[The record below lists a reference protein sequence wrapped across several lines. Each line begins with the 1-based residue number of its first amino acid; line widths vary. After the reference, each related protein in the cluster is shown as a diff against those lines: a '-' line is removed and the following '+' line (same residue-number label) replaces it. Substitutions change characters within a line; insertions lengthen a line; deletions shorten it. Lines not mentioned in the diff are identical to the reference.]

1 MFDPLRDNVFRKTK
15 MSVEEKRAFLSL
27 LIIIFNY
34 HGLSEVEQQI
44 LNEVATLNGAQDEL
58 EWIKDFSKPSIDES
72 YDKLKKYVNET
83 LGILPSE
90 KRCEYLNKVWDA
102 NQQKGHVSEM
112 EATAMLM
119 LSKEWQV
126 QKEFVAYI
134 REKKKTT

>member
-1 MFDPLRDNVFRKTK
+1 

-44 LNEVATLNGAQDEL
+44 LQDTASVHDAFNEL
-58 EWIKDFSKPSIDES
+58 EWIKEYSKPSIDES
-72 YDKLKKYVNET
+72 YDKLKKYVNDT
-83 LGILPSE
+83 IGNLAIE
-90 KRCEYLNKVWDA
+90 KRTEYLNKVWDA
-102 NQQKGHVSEM
+102 NQQKGYVSEM

-119 LSKEWQV
+119 LSKEWHV
-126 QKEFVAYI
+126 QKEFVQYI

>member
-1 MFDPLRDNVFRKTK
+1 

-44 LNEVATLNGAQDEL
+44 LHETASAHNASDEL
-58 EWIKDFSKPSIDES
+58 EWIKEYAKPSLDES
-72 YDKLKKYVNET
+72 YDKLKKYVDDIIGN
-83 LGILPSE
+83 LPIE
-90 KRCEYLNKVWDA
+90 KKSEYLNKVWDA

-119 LSKEWQV
+119 LSKEWHI
-126 QKEFVAYI
+126 QKEFVSYI
-134 REKKKTT
+134 REKKKTI

>member
-1 MFDPLRDNVFRKTK
+1 

-44 LNEVATLNGAQDEL
+44 LQETASVHDAFSEL
-58 EWIKDFSKPSIDES
+58 EWIKEYSKPSIDES
-72 YDKLKKYVNET
+72 YDKLKKYVNDT
-83 LGILPSE
+83 LGHLAVE
-90 KRCEYLNKVWDA
+90 KKSEYLNKVWDA

-119 LSKEWQV
+119 LSKEWQI
-126 QKEFVAYI
+126 QKEFILYI

>member
-1 MFDPLRDNVFRKTK
+1 

-44 LNEVATLNGAQDEL
+44 LHETASVHDAFNEL
-58 EWIKDFSKPSIDES
+58 EWIKEYSKPSIDES
-72 YDKLKKYVNET
+72 YDKLKKYVNDIIGN
-83 LGILPSE
+83 LSVE
-90 KRCEYLNKVWDA
+90 KKSEYLNKVWDA

-119 LSKEWQV
+119 LSKEWHI
-126 QKEFVAYI
+126 QKEFILYI

>member
-1 MFDPLRDNVFRKTK
+1 

-44 LNEVATLNGAQDEL
+44 LHETAALHDALDEL
-58 EWIKDFSKPSIDES
+58 EWIKEYSKPSLDES
-72 YDKLKKYVNET
+72 YDKLKKYVDDIIGN
-83 LGILPSE
+83 LSIE
-90 KRCEYLNKVWDA
+90 KKSEYLNKVWDA
-102 NQQKGHVSEM
+102 NQQKGSVSEM

-119 LSKEWQV
+119 LSKDWHI
-126 QKEFVAYI
+126 QKEFIAYI

>member
-1 MFDPLRDNVFRKTK
+1 

-34 HGLSEVEQQI
+34 HGLSEVEQEI
-44 LNEVATLNGAQDEL
+44 LHETASSHDAFAEL
-58 EWIKDFSKPSIDES
+58 EWIKEYAKPSIDES
-72 YDKLKKYVNET
+72 YDKLKKYVNDII
-83 LGILPSE
+83 GNLPVE
-90 KRCEYLNKVWDA
+90 KKSIYLNKVWDA

-126 QKEFVAYI
+126 QKEFIQYI